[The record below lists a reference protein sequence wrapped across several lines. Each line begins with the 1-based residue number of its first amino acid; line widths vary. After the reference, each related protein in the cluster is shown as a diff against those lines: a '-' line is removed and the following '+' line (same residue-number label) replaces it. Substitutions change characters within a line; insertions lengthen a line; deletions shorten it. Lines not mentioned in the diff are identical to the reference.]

1 MQLENQCPMSIVYP
15 DQYRIVVH
23 PDKLVWSTI
32 IVWSCALV
40 AGPKITA
47 LEVGRTFAVSDATSS
62 VVVAIARVIAIA
74 IARVVSIAKTWV
86 VSVAIVVSRIVPLT
100 SVVAG
105 ESAIAIIARISA
117 SRRPLSP
124 PVVGRAA
131 ARLVVVVVEATV
143 VVVAVVASVGKVTA
157 GAAGATAALC
167 KIPVISALAPVT
179 APPTIVLPLHHH
191 HGQHQDC
198 HHHRQ
203 RPHGRNCASH

>member
-23 PDKLVWSTI
+23 PDKIVWSTI

-40 AGPKITA
+40 PGAKITA
-47 LEVGRTFAVSDATSS
+47 LEVGRTFTVSDATSS

-105 ESAIAIIARISA
+105 ESAIAVVARISA

-143 VVVAVVASVGKVTA
+143 VVVVAIVASVGKVTA
-157 GAAGATAALC
+157 GAA
-167 KIPVISALAPVT
+167 
-179 APPTIVLPLHHH
+179 
-191 HGQHQDC
+191 
-198 HHHRQ
+198 
-203 RPHGRNCASH
+203 

>member
-1 MQLENQCPMSIVYP
+1 MSIVYP
-15 DQYRIVVH
+15 DQCRI
-23 PDKLVWSTI
+23 VWSTI

-40 AGPKITA
+40 AGAKITA

-62 VVVAIARVIAIA
+62 IVVAIARVIAIA
-74 IARVVSIAKTWV
+74 IARIVSI
-86 VSVAIVVSRIVPLT
+86 AIVVSRIVPLT

-105 ESAIAIIARISA
+105 ESAIAVVARISA

-131 ARLVVVVVEATV
+131 ARLVVVVEATVV
-143 VVVAVVASVGKVTA
+143 VVVAVVASVGKVAA

-179 APPTIVLPLHHH
+179 APPTIANTRTATTIARDLMVATV
-191 HGQHQDC
+191 
-198 HHHRQ
+198 
-203 RPHGRNCASH
+203 RPH

>member
-1 MQLENQCPMSIVYP
+1 MNIRQAS
-15 DQYRIVVH
+15 
-23 PDKLVWSTI
+23 LVSPI

-47 LEVGRTFAVSDATSS
+47 LEVGRTFTVSDATSS

-74 IARVVSIAKTWV
+74 IAWV

-124 PVVGRAA
+124 SVVGRAA

-143 VVVAVVASVGKVTA
+143 VVVVVAVVAVGKVAA
-157 GAAGATAALC
+157 GAA
-167 KIPVISALAPVT
+167 
-179 APPTIVLPLHHH
+179 
-191 HGQHQDC
+191 
-198 HHHRQ
+198 
-203 RPHGRNCASH
+203 

>member
-15 DQYRIVVH
+15 DQYRI
-23 PDKLVWSTI
+23 VWSTI

-47 LEVGRTFAVSDATSS
+47 LEVGRTFTVSDATSS
-62 VVVAIARVIAIA
+62 IVVAIARVIAIA

-124 PVVGRAA
+124 SVVGRAA
-131 ARLVVVVVEATV
+131 ARLVVVVEATVV
-143 VVVAVVASVGKVTA
+143 VVVAVVASVGKVAA

-167 KIPVISALAPVT
+167 KIPANNSSEEGEGHSHESQVEAKKWNFSS
-179 APPTIVLPLHHH
+179 
-191 HGQHQDC
+191 QES
-198 HHHRQ
+198 Q
-203 RPHGRNCASH
+203 RSRKLSLFLWTNG

>member
-1 MQLENQCPMSIVYP
+1 M
-15 DQYRIVVH
+15 
-23 PDKLVWSTI
+23 
-32 IVWSCALV
+32 V
-40 AGPKITA
+40 AGTKITA

-105 ESAIAIIARISA
+105 ESAIAVVARISA

-124 PVVGRAA
+124 SVVGRAA

-143 VVVAVVASVGKVTA
+143 VAVVAVVASVGKVAA
-157 GAAGATAALC
+157 GAAGATAPLC
-167 KIPVISALAPVT
+167 KIPANNSSEEGEGHSHESQVEAKKWNFSS
-179 APPTIVLPLHHH
+179 
-191 HGQHQDC
+191 QES
-198 HHHRQ
+198 Q
-203 RPHGRNCASH
+203 RSRKLSLFLWTNG

>member
-47 LEVGRTFAVSDATSS
+47 LEVGRTFTVSDATSS

-100 SVVAG
+100 SVVAR
-105 ESAIAIIARISA
+105 ESAIAVVARISA

-124 PVVGRAA
+124 SVVGRAA

-143 VVVAVVASVGKVTA
+143 VVVVVVAVVASVGKVAA
-157 GAAGATAALC
+157 GSAGATAALC

-179 APPTIVLPLHHH
+179 APPTMANTRTATTIARDLMVATVCVP
-191 HGQHQDC
+191 C
-198 HHHRQ
+198 
-203 RPHGRNCASH
+203 

>member
-47 LEVGRTFAVSDATSS
+47 LEVGRTFTVSDTTSS
-62 VVVAIARVIAIA
+62 VVVAIARI
-74 IARVVSIAKTWV
+74 
-86 VSVAIVVSRIVPLT
+86 VSVAIVVARIVALA
-100 SVVAG
+100 SVVAR
-105 ESAIAIIARISA
+105 ESAIAVVARISA

-131 ARLVVVVVEATV
+131 ARLVVVVEATVV
-143 VVVAVVASVGKVTA
+143 VVVAVVASVGKVAA
-157 GAAGATAALC
+157 GAAGATAPLC
-167 KIPVISALAPVT
+167 
-179 APPTIVLPLHHH
+179 
-191 HGQHQDC
+191 
-198 HHHRQ
+198 
-203 RPHGRNCASH
+203 